1 MTKCSDLGLKTL
13 FLTNSWTLLKI
24 AKKWCALC
32 EKDQTC
38 WSGRKLLFCTNSC
51 NLLKIAKTCRTQC
64 ENDKPCWPP
73 AESAVLYKIVA
84 LSWKPLIRWC
94 SQCKNDKTFC
104 SWAENSDLQKI
115 VHFVA
120 KTCWFR
126 AENVFLPN
134 PSTLLKTANKWCA
147 PCENDKN
154 CWSCAEITILY
165 KLVHFA

>member
-51 NLLKIAKTCRTQC
+51 NLLKIAKTCCTQC

-73 AESAVLYKIVA
+73 AENAVLYKIVA
-84 LSWKPLIRWC
+84 LSWKPLKRWC

-104 SWAENSDLQKI
+104 SWAENSDLQKL
-115 VHFVA
+115 VNFV
-120 KTCWFR
+120 
-126 AENVFLPN
+126 EI
-134 PSTLLKTANKWCA
+134 ANKWCCQCKKWQNVLISGWKRCFVQNLA
-147 PCENDKN
+147 LS
-154 CWSCAEITILY
+154 W
-165 KLVHFA
+165 KLLKR